1 MYNWIK
7 KNIYK
12 IIVLIC
18 IFNLIITFHM
28 LWRDSIILYINDENR
43 DFILNILS
51 EYTDTDISSI
61 RKVAYVRRWTHG
73 YLDIYGWLEKKDE
86 ILISE
91 GMFSAGD
98 IETYVK
104 EKGYKESDVGKVL
117 GTASLIILV
126 VNVIYKKT
134 RKND

>member
-1 MYNWIK
+1 MYNWLK

-18 IFNLIITFHM
+18 IFNLIITFRM
-28 LWRDSIILYINDENR
+28 LWRDSIILYINDKNR

-73 YLDIYGWLEKKDE
+73 CIDIYDWFKKKDE

-91 GMFSAGD
+91 GMFTKGD
-98 IETYVK
+98 VPKYIK
-104 EKGYKESDVGKVL
+104 ENGYKEENIAKVL
-117 GTASLIILV
+117 GTSSFIILIV
-126 VNVIYKKT
+126 IIIYK
-134 RKND
+134 RKHKK